1 MTKRILI
8 IGGNGFL
15 GFNTAKKLSGFGFDL
30 HLVCKNDKNLKKL
43 SNVKYYFCDVNNT
56 KKLEKLL
63 KFKVDTVINFS
74 GNIDHKNSVQ
84 TKKTHYYAVKNLINL
99 LDKKKIKLFIQA
111 GSSLEYGNYKSPQK
125 EKYSC
130 RPQSIYGT
138 AKYNASKLLMKKKK
152 NFNVII
158 LRLYQ
163 IYGPHQ
169 KKDRLIPFIIDS
181 SLKNL
186 KFNCTNGDQ
195 KRDFMHVDDLTN
207 LIFKIIKK
215 KKLNSNIFN
224 VGAGKPYKVRD
235 VIKRIINITKKGR
248 PVFGGIPM
256 RKDEINEMFPSIKKV
271 KKFFKWNAKVDLTKG
286 LKHTINFYEKK
297 NF

>member
-1 MTKRILI
+1 M
-8 IGGNGFL
+8 

-125 EKYSC
+125 EKYAC
-130 RPQSIYGT
+130 KPQSIYGT

-235 VIKRIINITKKGR
+235 VIKKIINITKKGR

-256 RKDEINEMFPSIKKV
+256 RKDEINEMFPSVKKV
-271 KKFFKWNAKVDLTKG
+271 KKFFKWNANIDLTKG